1 MDYASRYAELAVRV
15 GVNLQKGQKLVVY
28 GEPEHAPL
36 VRAVAEAGWRAGAGD
51 VVCFYVDDH
60 VRRLHA
66 LHAADELLDRTPAW
80 LETAALDA
88 EGAAL
93 VVVLGDAD
101 PELFSDV
108 DPSRAA
114 RAEPRRAR
122 EIARDLTSRL
132 ATAWTVIACPTEGWA
147 RSLFGEPDTDRLW
160 SEVAAVT
167 RLDEA
172 DPVDAWWRHIATLHE
187 RTAMLQERPLA
198 ALRFRGPGTD
208 LRVGLL
214 EAARWLSAAS
224 RTSWGQEH
232 VLNLPTEEVY
242 TTPDWRLTE
251 GTVRLT
257 APLYWYG
264 SLVEGGR
271 LRFSGGE
278 AVEASAD
285 RGEEFLRTKLA
296 ADPGASRLGEVAL
309 VDVDSAVGRRGLLF
323 RNLLLDENASSHV
336 AIGTGYTEPVA
347 GSESMDD
354 EERVAAGINVAS
366 IHIDLMVGGPDVD
379 VDGIGSDGSAVPILR
394 QGHWV
399 LG

>member
-15 GVNLQKGQKLVVY
+15 GVNLQEGQKLVVY

-36 VRAVAEAGWRAGAGD
+36 LRAVAEAGWRAGAGD

-60 VRRLHA
+60 IRRLHA

-132 ATAWTVIACPTEGWA
+132 ATAWTVIACPTDGWA
-147 RSLFGEPDTDRLW
+147 SSLFGEPDTKRLW
-160 SEVAAVT
+160 SEIAAVT

-187 RTAMLQERPLA
+187 RDCDAPGAAPHGAPFPRTRHRPPSRTARGRALA
-198 ALRFRGPGTD
+198 QCGVPHVVGPGARAQPAD
-208 LRVGLL
+208 GGGLHDTGL
-214 EAARWLSAAS
+214 E
-224 RTSWGQEH
+224 TH
-232 VLNLPTEEVY
+232 
-242 TTPDWRLTE
+242 
-251 GTVRLT
+251 
-257 APLYWYG
+257 
-264 SLVEGGR
+264 
-271 LRFSGGE
+271 
-278 AVEASAD
+278 
-285 RGEEFLRTKLA
+285 
-296 ADPGASRLGEVAL
+296 
-309 VDVDSAVGRRGLLF
+309 
-323 RNLLLDENASSHV
+323 
-336 AIGTGYTEPVA
+336 
-347 GSESMDD
+347 
-354 EERVAAGINVAS
+354 
-366 IHIDLMVGGPDVD
+366 
-379 VDGIGSDGSAVPILR
+379 
-394 QGHWV
+394 
-399 LG
+399 